1 MFWVTAISNSACM
14 TWQTC
19 CDRKSCLCQVLA
31 GEADKEATTSISHR
45 TRVKHWNLSR
55 KYQSIK
61 RAELQKSTSKTGN
74 ILFLRP
80 IWQCVL
86 QISCVSCIVLER
98 NCGRSSFFSNNYCM
112 TICLSNFS
120 SSVMTSVL
128 KSCAGYCGMWID
140 QVFRE
145 AEVAAML
152 QQLQLRRSAG
162 EPGCEPESEKI
173 PEISL
178 ARSVQFYWIS
188 EWKDLTSWRG
198 FFKKV
203 IVSKSGFKQITK
215 TRWILQHFD
224 GISLAKQ
231 NADRGTSFL
240 TSMCFQRKNDG
251 IFLRKFQSNLRFGSQ
266 AKPGVVK
273 RKLRVLPNERW
284 QIKGLS
290 MPFVSEGGAC
300 PPKQM
305 RLHNGY
311 TSVLLGV
318 LCVG

>member
-178 ARSVQFYWIS
+178 ARSVQFLLNFRMKRFDII
-188 EWKDLTSWRG
+188 WRVLQ
-198 FFKKV
+198 KS
-203 IVSKSGFKQITK
+203 IVSKSGFKQIAK

-224 GISLAKQ
+224 GITFAKQ

-240 TSMCFQRKNDG
+240 TSMCFQRKNDW
-251 IFLRKFQSNLRFGSQ
+251 IFLRNLSIKPSLWKSSQARSCETQAACFAQWTVANQRTFDAFRFGR
-266 AKPGVVK
+266 GT
-273 RKLRVLPNERW
+273 
-284 QIKGLS
+284 
-290 MPFVSEGGAC
+290 C

-311 TSVLLGV
+311 SSVLLGV